1 MMWNSNQIQ
10 NFTLANGAWKGKRGM
25 GMEGGTNLVG
35 QSDELPQKL
44 ISINQWVPNTRE
56 CTCDCHC

>member
-1 MMWNSNQIQ
+1 MVH
-10 NFTLANGAWKGKRGM
+10 GKERGEW

-44 ISINQWVPNTRE
+44 ISINQLPNGYKIGGM
-56 CTCDCHC
+56 HL

>member
-1 MMWNSNQIQ
+1 MVH
-10 NFTLANGAWKGKRGM
+10 GKERGEW

-44 ISINQWVPNTRE
+44 ISINQWVPNTGE
-56 CTCDCHC
+56 CTCDFHC